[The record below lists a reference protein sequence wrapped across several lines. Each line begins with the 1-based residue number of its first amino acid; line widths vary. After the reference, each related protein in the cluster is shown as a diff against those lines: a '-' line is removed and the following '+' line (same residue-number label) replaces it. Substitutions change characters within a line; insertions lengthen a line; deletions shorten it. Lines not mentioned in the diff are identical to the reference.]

1 MRRPKSP
8 LRTYLGGFVLLVANV
23 FLIVIV
29 LMTAVS
35 LVVVRGGLQS
45 SPVVSSAAFGVAA
58 MLLICAVVATSVIV
72 MMQRLFVWPLY
83 RIADVLNEVAAGNFD
98 ARIDLGRGR
107 YPSEVRAFADSV
119 NRTAAELAGIE
130 LLRTDFV
137 NSFSHEFKTPIASL
151 AGFARL
157 LKRPGLSDGERERYL
172 DAIIAESDRLAS
184 LSSSVLALSKADA
197 QQIVADRAP
206 VNLTEQVRRAV
217 LALEARWVEKDIAL
231 ELDLEETTYL
241 GSSDLLNHAWT
252 NLLDNAAKFSPAGG
266 TVRVELH
273 AFPGS
278 VAFTVR
284 DEGPGMDDAV
294 RERAFERFYQGDP
307 SRATPGNGIG
317 LALVKRVAEL
327 HGGRVSVVSAPGAG
341 SAFSVVLPTL

>member
-58 MLLICAVVATSVIV
+58 MLFICAVVAASVIV

-231 ELDLEETTYL
+231 ELDLEETAYL
-241 GSSDLLNHAWT
+241 GSADLLNHAWT
-252 NLLDNAAKFSPAGG
+252 NLLDNAAKFSPAGSA
-266 TVRVELH
+266 VRVELH

>member
-58 MLLICAVVATSVIV
+58 MLFICAVVATSVIV

-119 NRTAAELAGIE
+119 NH
-130 LLRTDFV
+130 LRPRSWRAS
-137 NSFSHEFKTPIASL
+137 SFCAPTSSTTSHEFKTPIATL
-151 AGFARL
+151 AHCWL
-157 LKRPGLSDGERERYL
+157 
-172 DAIIAESDRLAS
+172 
-184 LSSSVLALSKADA
+184 
-197 QQIVADRAP
+197 RAP
-206 VNLTEQVRRAV
+206 AQAPGSPTGSASATWTPSPRSRIGSRRCRRACW
-217 LALEARWVEKDIAL
+217 RCRRP
-231 ELDLEETTYL
+231 T
-241 GSSDLLNHAWT
+241 
-252 NLLDNAAKFSPAGG
+252 
-266 TVRVELH
+266 R
-273 AFPGS
+273 
-278 VAFTVR
+278 
-284 DEGPGMDDAV
+284 
-294 RERAFERFYQGDP
+294 
-307 SRATPGNGIG
+307 SR
-317 LALVKRVAEL
+317 
-327 HGGRVSVVSAPGAG
+327 S
-341 SAFSVVLPTL
+341 LPTALP

>member
-241 GSSDLLNHAWT
+241 GSADLLNHAWT

-273 AFPGS
+273 AFSGS